1 MLYYYR
7 MLEVM
12 YFCTSDL
19 TMGQKDGDMISV
31 LLFLE
36 GRAKPGQVFLSGS
49 LTS

>member
-19 TMGQKDGDMISV
+19 TMGQKDGDMPLRPFGSV
-31 LLFLE
+31 LVRLE
-36 GRAKPGQVFLSGS
+36 CAMD
-49 LTS
+49 